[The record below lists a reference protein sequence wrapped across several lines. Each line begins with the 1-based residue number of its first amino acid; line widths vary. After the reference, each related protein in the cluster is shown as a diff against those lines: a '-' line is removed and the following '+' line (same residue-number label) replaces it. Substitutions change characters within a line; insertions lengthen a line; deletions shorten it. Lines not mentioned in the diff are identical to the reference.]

1 MNKGR
6 IIQVMGPVVDVLFEN
21 GDLPHIEDALRVKN
35 GEKTC
40 VMEVSPASGEQNRTV
55 HYDVRQRRT
64 LPRHGGG
71 GFRKGNTGS
80 CRR

>member
-40 VMEVSPASGEQNRTV
+40 VMEVS
-55 HYDVRQRRT
+55 H
-64 LPRHGGG
+64 
-71 GFRKGNTGS
+71 S
-80 CRR
+80 C